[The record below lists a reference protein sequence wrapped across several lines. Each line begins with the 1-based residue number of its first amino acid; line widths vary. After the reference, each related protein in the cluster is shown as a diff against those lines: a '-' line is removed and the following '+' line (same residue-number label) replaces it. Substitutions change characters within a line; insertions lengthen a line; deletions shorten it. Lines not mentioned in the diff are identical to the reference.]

1 MCHQVC
7 LKDLTHRVQ
16 VCHLRADIGV
26 IDQGSIMFKK
36 HCIYGD
42 KSNDTANKCEVL
54 IFKSAF
60 RSCSHFEK

>member
-26 IDQGSIMFKK
+26 IDQGSICSKNIIFMV
-36 HCIYGD
+36 I
-42 KSNDTANKCEVL
+42 SLMTQL
-54 IFKSAF
+54 INVRF
-60 RSCSHFEK
+60 